1 MAGHGGARRGAGAKK
16 KSLASVTTVAE
27 RVKNPTT
34 GELIAAVPDD
44 ALEEVLRALPENVTA
59 HQLLNAVIQSPRIPA
74 PIRMHA
80 AAKVLPYEVAKPATT
95 IKDGP
100 AEPSIHDGARDKL
113 RNKLD
118 RLSGPGTASEAS
130 SKPH

>member
-1 MAGHGGARRGAGAKK
+1 MPRGGRRPGAGRKK
-16 KSLASVTTVAE
+16 QKLGNTASVSEIVS
-27 RVKNPTT
+27 
-34 GELIAAVPDD
+34 AVPDD
-44 ALEEVLRALPENVTA
+44 ALEEVLRALPETVTA
-59 HQLLNAVIQSPRIPA
+59 HELLKAVIQSPKVPA

-80 AAKVLPYEVAKPATT
+80 AAKVLPYEVAKPATP
-95 IKDGP
+95 IKDVT

-130 SKPH
+130 GKPH

>member
-1 MAGHGGARRGAGAKK
+1 MPRGGRREGAGRKK
-16 KSLASVTTVAE
+16 QKLDSASSVSEV
-27 RVKNPTT
+27 
-34 GELIAAVPDD
+34 IAAVPSD
-44 ALEEVLRALPENVTA
+44 ALDKVLRSLPLDVTA
-59 HQLLNAVIQSPRIPA
+59 HELLKAVIRSPDVPA

-80 AAKVLPYEVAKPATT
+80 AAKVLPYEVAKPTTT

-130 SKPH
+130 GKPH